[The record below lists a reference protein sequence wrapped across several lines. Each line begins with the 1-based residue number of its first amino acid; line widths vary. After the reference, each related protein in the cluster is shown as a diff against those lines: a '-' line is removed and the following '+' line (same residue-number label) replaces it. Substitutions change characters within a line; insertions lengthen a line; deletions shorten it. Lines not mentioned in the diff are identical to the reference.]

1 MIVWRLLPW
10 QPGVPPRSPGG
21 ALWFP
26 RELQGAGRHDNPDRY
41 GCLYVGESPVSV
53 VAEGLASFRGAP
65 ALTSGMLTRAEVR
78 LALAQLE
85 LHEHGRLINLDDP
98 STLIDA
104 ELRPSEVAT
113 GMRPV
118 TQSHAL
124 RLFDAHPELLGLR
137 WWSTIEASLINLTL
151 FDRAQRELEVLNVTR
166 LMLTDPVVLDAAEL
180 LGLYVSQ

>member
-1 MIVWRLLPW
+1 VIVWRLLPW
-10 QPGVPPRSPGG
+10 QPGAPSRSPGG

-41 GCLYVGESPVSV
+41 GCLYVSENPVSV
-53 VAEGLASFRGAP
+53 VVEGLASFRGAP
-65 ALTSGMLTRAEVR
+65 MLTSGMLTRAGVR

-85 LHEHGRLINLDDP
+85 LHENGQLIDLDNP
-98 STLIDA
+98 RTLIDT

-118 TQSHAL
+118 TQSYAL
-124 RLFDAHPELLGLR
+124 RLFEAQPELLGLR

-151 FDRAQRELEVLNVTR
+151 FDRAQPELGVIDVTPLTVADVVVREGA
-166 LMLTDPVVLDAAEL
+166 DL
-180 LGLYVSQ
+180 LGLAT

>member
-10 QPGVPPRSPGG
+10 QPDVPPTNPGG

-65 ALTSGMLTRAEVR
+65 ALTSGMLVRAQVQ
-78 LALAQLE
+78 LALARLE
-85 LHEHGRLINLDDP
+85 LHPARRLLDLDNP
-98 STLIDA
+98 PALIEA
-104 ELRPSEVAT
+104 GLRPSEVAT
-113 GMRPV
+113 GVRAV

-124 RLFDAHPELLGLR
+124 RLFDAQPELLGLR
-137 WWSTIEASLINLTL
+137 WWSTIESSLINLTL
-151 FDRAQRELEVLNVTR
+151 FDRARHGLEIVDVIR
-166 LMLTDPVVLDAAEL
+166 LTTNDPVVHEAAEL
-180 LGLYVSQ
+180 LGLGV

>member
-10 QPGVPPRSPGG
+10 QPGASPRSPGG

-41 GCLYVGESPVSV
+41 GCLYVSETPVSV
-53 VAEGLASFRGAP
+53 VVEGLASFRGAP
-65 ALTSGMLTRAEVR
+65 TLTNGMLTRAGVR

-85 LHEHGRLINLDDP
+85 LHDDGQLVDLDNP
-98 STLIDA
+98 RTLIDT

-113 GMRPV
+113 GIRSV
-118 TQSHAL
+118 TQSYVL
-124 RLFDAHPELLGLR
+124 RLLDAQPGLLGLR

-151 FDRAQRELEVLNVTR
+151 FDRAQHELSVIDVTPLTVADVVVREGA
-166 LMLTDPVVLDAAEL
+166 DL
-180 LGLYVSQ
+180 LGLATY